1 MTKRTRSDSG
11 ESINWG
17 KLDDDDVVDFLRD
30 PFEEYEET
38 FIDDKLV
45 SIEVIPDGK
54 HKIKIINVNNKEN
67 KKFYNEEI
75 SHLVKENKTFYS
87 YLVIEGSWKDNKK
100 NGNFTITKYITSFS
114 ILLFKIECIF
124 ADDVIV
130 QNELVGLTSVFFGDF
145 NHKSIFIG
153 LISEFDESNG
163 GHFSLINGTLSFNQ
177 GNTYYEGDFENWRYN
192 GTGHYY
198 TEPDGGNDFGFSYT
212 GKFLNNK
219 FINGC
224 IHVFANLNNIRIDG
238 DFSNQTSLLNLDGN
252 YSVEFLNVKFND
264 VDVDSASD
272 VDSDFGEYDEYQCN
286 KYKFKIKFSSSALT
300 RDIEE
305 GCVYCEWCRDTVQG
319 INLTNYNLRS
329 KGNIENTCLFCR
341 EEKPLIVFKN
351 CRHKLYCIDCIRI
364 IVDRKY
370 EKLKKK
376 VDYLFRS
383 FTIYCDKFLTLK
395 E

>member
-1 MTKRTRSDSG
+1 MTKRTRSDSE
-11 ESINWG
+11 ESINRG
-17 KLDDDDVVDFLRD
+17 MLDDDDVVDFLGD

-67 KKFYNEEI
+67 KTFYNKEI
-75 SHLVKENKTFYS
+75 SH
-87 YLVIEGSWKDNKK
+87 LVIEGSWKDNKK
-100 NGNFTITKYITSFS
+100 NGNFTITKYITSSS
-114 ILLFKIECIF
+114 ILLFQIECKFI
-124 ADDVIV
+124 DDTIV
-130 QNELVGLTSVFFGDF
+130 QNESDGLTRVFFGDF
-145 NHKSIFIG
+145 NKATFSG

-163 GHFSLINGTLSFNQ
+163 GHFSLINGTLSFDQ
-177 GNTYYEGDFENWRYN
+177 GDTYYEGDFENWRYN
-192 GTGHYY
+192 GTGHYF
-198 TEPDGGNDFGFSYT
+198 TINNNDDGNDFGFTYT

-224 IHVFANLNNIRIDG
+224 IHVIGNFNDIRVNG
-238 DFSNQTSLLNLDGN
+238 DFSNQTSLLNLDGT
-252 YSVEFLNVKFND
+252 YSVEFLNEKFHD
-264 VDVDSASD
+264 GDSESD
-272 VDSDFGEYDEYQCN
+272 VDSDIEYDDDDYN
-286 KYKFKIKFSSSALT
+286 KYSFKIKFSSSALT

-305 GCVYCEWCRDTVQG
+305 GCVYCEWCKDTVQG

-329 KGNIENTCLFCR
+329 KGINENTLDTCLFCR

-351 CRHKLYCIDCIRI
+351 CCHKLYCIDCIRI

-376 VDYLFRS
+376 VDYLFCS

>member
-1 MTKRTRSDSG
+1 MTKRNRSDSE

-17 KLDDDDVVDFLRD
+17 GRLDDHVVDFLRD
-30 PFEEYEET
+30 PFEEYEDPFEEYEDT

-45 SIEVIPDGK
+45 SIGVIPDGK
-54 HKIKIINVNNKEN
+54 HKIKIINV

-75 SHLVKENKTFYS
+75 SFEGMSH
-87 YLVIEGSWKDNKK
+87 LVIEGSWKDNKK
-100 NGNFTITKYITSFS
+100 NGNFTITKYITSS
-114 ILLFKIECIF
+114 SNLLFQIECKFI
-124 ADDVIV
+124 DDTIV
-130 QNELVGLTSVFFGDF
+130 QNESDGLTTVFFGDF
-145 NHKSIFIG
+145 NKATFCG

-163 GHFSLINGTLSFNQ
+163 GHFSLISGKLSFDQ
-177 GNTYYEGDFENWRYN
+177 RDTWYEGDFENWRYN
-192 GTGHYY
+192 GTGQYF
-198 TEPDGGNDFGFSYT
+198 TINKNVDGYDFGFAYT

-219 FINGC
+219 FINGY
-224 IHVFANLNNIRIDG
+224 IHVFGNFNEIEING
-238 DFSNQTSLLNLDGN
+238 DFSNQTNLLNLDGN
-252 YSVEFLNVKFND
+252 YSVEFLNDKFND
-264 VDVDSASD
+264 VDEDSESD
-272 VDSDFGEYDEYQCN
+272 VDSTGGYNDHDYN
-286 KYKFKIKFSSSALT
+286 KYSFKIKFSNSTLT

-305 GCVYCEWCRDTVQG
+305 GCVYCEWCKDTVQG

-329 KGNIENTCLFCR
+329 KGINENTLDRCLFCL

-351 CRHKLYCIDCIRI
+351 CHHKLYCIDCIRI

-370 EKLKKK
+370 EKLKEK